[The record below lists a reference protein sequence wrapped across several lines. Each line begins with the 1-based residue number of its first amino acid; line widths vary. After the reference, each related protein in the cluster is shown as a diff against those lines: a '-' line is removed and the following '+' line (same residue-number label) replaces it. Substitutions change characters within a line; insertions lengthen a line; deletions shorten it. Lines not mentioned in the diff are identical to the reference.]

1 MNNNISLYMNLR
13 SKQIVRVLAGI
24 GPFRCLFLIG
34 IAAILFA
41 GAWNQ
46 KIVYGRIFI
55 ARFAVYYFRDYC
67 CKLYFFV
74 GYHADCDSSAVDSS
88 CQVSFYSSAL
98 YYTEEICCIEGCSEN
113 KYHCMRYCF
122 FCLLWGYCT
131 AISISVKYA

>member
-1 MNNNISLYMNLR
+1 MNLR

-24 GPFRCLFLIG
+24 GPFRCLFLISV
-34 IAAILFA
+34 AVILFYA
-41 GAWNQ
+41 LTKVTSVWVLPAFFILIIWLYHNGRKRQGVSVFTDAWNQ

-88 CQVSFYSSAL
+88 CQVSFYSSANAF
-98 YYTEEICCIEGCSEN
+98 IIQ
-113 KYHCMRYCF
+113 RRF
-122 FCLLWGYCT
+122 
-131 AISISVKYA
+131 AV